1 MAEHG
6 EELDLFHHAKDDTA
20 FHFFDTINWKLDL
33 LPPEQVP
40 SWLQWLLPYGFTKF
54 MLLELIVAAIIVALV
69 VPVARRL
76 RNGELPKGLWAN
88 AVEGLL
94 LFIRDEV
101 ARPSI
106 PDAHDHHHGHGADHP
121 HGHGHAHL
129 ADHDHGTPGKSVTPH
144 EQAREGSGGAYAP
157 PGPDLD
163 PKKRE
168 HRADRYLP
176 LLWTLFLFILG
187 CNLIGMIPF
196 SGSPTGSIAVT
207 GVLSLITFV
216 VIHFSGVA
224 NNGAGRYVASFVP
237 QVEGVPGVMRVM
249 IQAGVFGIEFMSL
262 FIRNIVLAVRL
273 FANMVGGHTALF
285 LMLLFIQ
292 LIGKAAE
299 LAPGT
304 APDLLFWPVAV
315 GSTLLVLAM
324 SVLELFVALL
334 QAYVFTMLTA
344 TFIGLA
350 VAPEH

>member
-1 MAEHG
+1 MANKEG
-6 EELDLFHHAKDDTA
+6 SIDLFHHAKDDTS
-20 FHFFDTINWKLDL
+20 FHFFETIHWHLDL
-33 LPPEQVP
+33 VPPEAVP
-40 SWLQWLLPYGFTKF
+40 ESLKWLLPYGFTKF
-54 MLLELIVAAIIVALV
+54 MLLELIVAALIIVLV

-76 RNGELPKGLWAN
+76 RNGEPPKGKWAN

-106 PDAHDHHHGHGADHP
+106 PDAHDHHHDP
-121 HGHGHAHL
+121 E
-129 ADHDHGTPGKSVTPH
+129 HGTPDRSVTHH
-144 EQAREGSGGAYAP
+144 EQAREGAGGAYAP
-157 PGPDLD
+157 PGEDLK
-163 PKKRE
+163 PHAVV
-168 HRADRYLP
+168 HRADYYLP

-207 GVLSLITFV
+207 AVLSLITFI
-216 VIHFSGVA
+216 VIHVA
-224 NNGAGRYVASFVP
+224 GIKNNGAGSYFKSFIP
-237 QVEGVPGVMRVM
+237 KVEGLPKPFAMAIAG
-249 IQAGVFGIEFMSL
+249 GVFGIEIMSL
-262 FIRNIVLAVRL
+262 FIRNFVLAVRL

-292 LIGKAAE
+292 MIGTSTHAAAE
-299 LAPGT
+299 Y
-304 APDLLFWPVAV
+304 LFWPVTF
-315 GSTLLVLAM
+315 GSVLLVLAM
-324 SVLELFVALL
+324 SMLELFVALL